1 MTAAPTGSSDQGPTV
16 LRVDDLTVTFPGQS
30 GIGRRNK
37 ASAVRALDSVSFS
50 VRSGECVG
58 ILGESGCGKS
68 TLVRTIAGLQA
79 PDSGTVE
86 IEGNRVGV
94 KRDRKQRRRIQLIF
108 QDPYSALNPALK
120 IGAILGELLRVHR
133 IVERTEIRTRSAQ
146 LLASVGLSTD
156 YLDAY
161 PAALSGGQRQRVS
174 IARALALQPSIVLAD
189 EVVSA
194 LDVSIQAEIL
204 NLLIGLRRELGLTV
218 VFISHD
224 LAVVRQLC
232 ERVYV
237 MNRGR
242 IVEHGLVESVFS
254 DPQDEYT
261 KVLLD
266 AIPRIHAPRPS
277 LSPSPSQ
284 L

>member
-1 MTAAPTGSSDQGPTV
+1 MTTTTIESSEGPPTV
-16 LRVDDLTVTFPGQS
+16 LRVHDLTVTFPGPG
-30 GIGRRNK
+30 GIGPRNQ
-37 ASAVRALDSVSFS
+37 APVVRALDSVSLS
-50 VRSGECVG
+50 VRAGECVG
-58 ILGESGCGKS
+58 IVGESGCGKS

-79 PDSGTVE
+79 PDSGIVE
-86 IEGNRVGV
+86 IEGNRVAL
-94 KRDRKQRRRIQLIF
+94 KRDRKQRRRVQLIF
-108 QDPYSALNPALK
+108 QDPYSALNPSLK

-133 IVERTEIRTRSAQ
+133 IVDRSQTRTRSAQ
-146 LLASVGLSTD
+146 LLESVGLSAE

-174 IARALALQPSIVLAD
+174 IARALTLQPSIVLAD

-204 NLLIGLRRELGLTV
+204 NLLIGLRRDLGLTV

-242 IVEHGLVESVFS
+242 IVEHGLVETVFS
-254 DPQDEYT
+254 NPQDEYT

-266 AIPRIHAPRPS
+266 AIPRIRVPRPC
-277 LSPSPSQ
+277 PSPSK

>member
-1 MTAAPTGSSDQGPTV
+1 
-16 LRVDDLTVTFPGQS
+16 VTFPGRG
-30 GIGRRNK
+30 GIGRSNRGDR
-37 ASAVRALDSVSFS
+37 VRALDSVSLS
-50 VRSGECVG
+50 VRSGECIG
-58 ILGESGCGKS
+58 IVGESGCGKS

-79 PDSGTVE
+79 ADSGVVE
-86 IEGNRVGV
+86 IEGARVTM
-94 KRDRKQRRRIQLIF
+94 KRDRSQRRRVQLIF

-133 IVERTEIRTRSAQ
+133 IVSPAQTRTRSAE
-146 LLASVGLSTD
+146 LLQSVGLSAD

-204 NLLIGLRRELGLTV
+204 NLLIGLRRDLGLTV

-224 LAVVRQLC
+224 LGVVRQLC

-242 IVEHGLVESVFS
+242 VVEQGLVETVFT
-254 DPQDEYT
+254 DPQDDYT
-261 KVLLD
+261 KALLD
-266 AIPRIHAPRPS
+266 AIPRIHLPT
-277 LSPSPSQ
+277 PSPSHSQ

>member
-1 MTAAPTGSSDQGPTV
+1 MTTPTIESSDRPPTV
-16 LRVDDLTVTFPGQS
+16 LRVDDLTVTFPGQA
-30 GIGRRNK
+30 GIGRRNR
-37 ASAVRALDSVSFS
+37 APVVRALDSVSLS
-50 VRSGECVG
+50 VRAGECVG
-58 ILGESGCGKS
+58 IVGESGCGKS

-79 PDSGTVE
+79 PDSGIVE
-86 IEGNRVGV
+86 IEGDRVAL
-94 KRDRKQRRRIQLIF
+94 KRDRQQRRRVQLIF

-133 IVERTEIRTRSAQ
+133 IVDRSETRTRSAQ
-146 LLASVGLSTD
+146 LLESVGLSAE

-204 NLLIGLRRELGLTV
+204 NLLIGLRRDLGLTV

-232 ERVYV
+232 ERVYI

-242 IVEHGLVESVFS
+242 IVEHGLVEAVFS

-261 KVLLD
+261 KALLD
-266 AIPRIHAPRPS
+266 AIPRIHV
-277 LSPSPSQ
+277 PSPHLSQSQ